1 VPILSTPVTPRVN
14 PTKVADGPLTVPTP
28 PVISIPNQF
37 APKPEKKELKDGE
50 LPAVPPKGELPS
62 PSVIPAPKEPAKS
75 EKPPLSDG
83 AQAPDPSAATP
94 TNSCVLVGKRL
105 EDFTLLNLAGNPWQF
120 KRDHKGQVVLLDF
133 WSTRNDLAHVHQL
146 RDLQTVYGSYGLE
159 VVGIAYEDGTLNEQ
173 VRNVRPVRGRYTIN
187 YTTILGGP
195 VDTCQVKKQFDVTQF
210 PTLILLDEQGKIIY
224 RADLSE
230 KTQLQELEAEIR
242 KQLGVK
248 DTLPRAGQ

>member
-1 VPILSTPVTPRVN
+1 VN
-14 PTKVADGPLTVPTP
+14 PTKVADGPKTLGDFVPTP
-28 PVISIPNQF
+28 AKIDYVPP
-37 APKPEKKELKDGE
+37 PEKKD
-50 LPAVPPKGELPS
+50 PKADKPTPVQPRDELPS

-75 EKPPLSDG
+75 EKPPVGDS
-83 AQAPDPSAATP
+83 ARAPAPSAATP
-94 TNSCVLVGKRL
+94 TNSCVLVGKKL
-105 EDFTLLNLAGNPWQF
+105 EDFTLLNLQGDAWQF

-195 VDTCQVKKQFDVTQF
+195 ADTCQVKKQFDVTQL

-224 RADLSE
+224 RADPSE